1 MISPSKFSVKIP
13 DYQGEILTPVHSV
26 IQFSQGLIGI
36 KAPTIFQLTPILSDD
51 ENTLFWEL
59 TSLEEPVLK
68 FVVLPLPCLGFDISQ
83 EDLSIELKN
92 LNIEKDDTQL
102 FSIVSIDSGHKN
114 HPKISINLRAPLIVD
129 KTTGQAWQIIL
140 NNNSYP
146 IAMPLFSE

>member
-1 MISPSKFSVKIP
+1 MISPSKISVKIP

-26 IQFSQGLIGI
+26 VQFPQGLVGI
-36 KAPTIFQLTPILSDD
+36 KTPTVFQLTPILSDD

-68 FVVLPLPCLGFDISQ
+68 FILLPLPCLGFDICP
-83 EDLSIELKN
+83 EDLIIHLKN
-92 LNIEKDDTQL
+92 LNLDQDDIQL
-102 FSIVSIDSGHKN
+102 FSIVSIDAGHSKN
-114 HPKISINLRAPLIVD
+114 PIISLNLRAPLIID

-146 IAMPLFSE
+146 IAMPLSVE